1 MASLSWRWDQYRTL
15 AAITNTAAVASHI
28 HKTIFLFFRLPAGVR
43 SVEGG
48 VAAGV
53 DIISSDGYVAL
64 PSGSITDGCRWVK
77 RYAIATAPQWL
88 VDKLAA
94 LAASQSQTEGN
105 EVMGAGATAVELFR
119 KGQLPGT
126 GRLRSSRMSRSLARA
141 RCPLCSAR
149 RTLATKKTKKTR
161 LKSHSRQRRRNLR
174 PQPTRS
180 RSNLPWR
187 SVRRER
193 MLRQQTPLDM
203 TRLLIGFCQTT
214 SPEVTDANVREVLP
228 KIAAE
233 LCRRFDVSLTE
244 TVELTRIVAEDC
256 DKPPTPAEIEQIVK
270 LAYSPDRASASG
282 VTAKPYSSKLEAAL
296 DHARRGFRVL
306 PLIPNGKELV
316 IKEWQYAATSD
327 KERICRWFKENPDY
341 NIAIVM
347 GSGLAAAD
355 VDGRKGG
362 SETFQALSQAENLSE
377 HATLTAVT
385 ASGGLHLIYRLPED
399 VRLEKGADRFG
410 QGIDLQTGSA
420 YLVAPGST
428 IKGNPKYPHC
438 DGEYQWLD
446 DRPIAPMPDGLIEI
460 ALKAG
465 EPGKKSKAAGKRLV
479 DEDEDTV
486 RLSCEYLKRRA
497 PEATEGNRNNT
508 AVIVANEFYDYCAT
522 EATALG
528 FTWRWNIEKCSS
540 PLDLAEIQTIVASAL
555 RSRNMPLGWNHPN
568 NNSGFDPVEIAAR
581 FVSLATPF
589 SFPDPAT
596 IAPPDW
602 LLEGFALRGR
612 VTTLTGPGGVS
623 KSTWSLLAAVAYTA
637 GREDMCGFRIPKPG
651 RAWVWNQEDPIDVMD
666 ARLLAILQEYN
677 VSRED
682 LLDEDGKTRL
692 FRNSGLGRGKRLTLV
707 ERMGEFLRPTKDLDR
722 VIKTA
727 LYEGADLI
735 VLDPLISVH
744 QAEEN
749 SNEEM
754 RAVFDHLADIAQ
766 DANCAIVALCHP
778 GKPDKKS
785 SEGLAGDAYAARGAS
800 AQPDA
805 ARVAATLTG
814 MSEADSKKWRIPG
827 GSLSNYVRLEVPKIN
842 DAAIPPTRW
851 YQRQQILVPGY
862 RGSRLPVLKPID
874 LEPTA
879 MVAEDMAAK
888 IAEAIRDR
896 HGLETWVSIADLV
909 CPATWLPSSLAKTAR
924 ATSIES
930 STSSLRWRWRELES

>member
-1 MASLSWRWDQYRTL
+1 MPVVQGES
-15 AAITNTAAVASHI
+15 
-28 HKTIFLFFRLPAGVR
+28 
-43 SVEGG
+43 
-48 VAAGV
+48 
-53 DIISSDGYVAL
+53 
-64 PSGSITDGCRWVK
+64 
-77 RYAIATAPQWL
+77 
-88 VDKLAA
+88 
-94 LAASQSQTEGN
+94 
-105 EVMGAGATAVELFR
+105 
-119 KGQLPGT
+119 
-126 GRLRSSRMSRSLARA
+126 
-141 RCPLCSAR
+141 
-149 RTLATKKTKKTR
+149 
-161 LKSHSRQRRRNLR
+161 
-174 PQPTRS
+174 
-180 RSNLPWR
+180 
-187 SVRRER
+187 
-193 MLRQQTPLDM
+193 
-203 TRLLIGFCQTT
+203 
-214 SPEVTDANVREVLP
+214 
-228 KIAAE
+228 
-233 LCRRFDVSLTE
+233 
-244 TVELTRIVAEDC
+244 
-256 DKPPTPAEIEQIVK
+256 
-270 LAYSPDRASASG
+270 
-282 VTAKPYSSKLEAAL
+282 
-296 DHARRGFRVL
+296 
-306 PLIPNGKELV
+306 
-316 IKEWQYAATSD
+316 
-327 KERICRWFKENPDY
+327 DY

-399 VRLEKGADRFG
+399 VRLKKGADRFG

-785 SEGLAGDAYAARGAS
+785 SEGFAGDAYAARGAS

-814 MSEADSKKWRIPG
+814 MSEADLKKWRIPG

-896 HGLETWVSIADLV
+896 HGLETWVSIADLLQR
-909 CPATWLPSSLAKTAR
+909 LPRDLAALLAGKNRTRDLDRIFDFKPEMAVEGVGILKR
-924 ATSIES
+924 ITGRGQAGTK
-930 STSSLRWRWRELES
+930 LMLCKNDG